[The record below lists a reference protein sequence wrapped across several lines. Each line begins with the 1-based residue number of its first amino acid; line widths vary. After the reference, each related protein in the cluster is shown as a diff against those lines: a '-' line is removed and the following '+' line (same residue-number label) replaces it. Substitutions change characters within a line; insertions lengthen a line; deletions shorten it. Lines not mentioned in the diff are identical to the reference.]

1 MKRFWYAALLIGIA
15 LFVGSMALLWRD
27 NTASED
33 SDTLTTWASAI
44 FLVFVVCGPGL
55 VAKWVFGNLIPVE
68 ELAKNRRRLLRESK
82 RAEDIRVKAVAAKTR
97 IQNWYAWYV
106 QESTRMRSIY
116 TLAYREASGKSPN
129 TTPPGKVENPYQS

>member
-1 MKRFWYAALLIGIA
+1 MKRFWYGALLIGIA

-33 SDTLTTWASAI
+33 SDQLTTWASAV

-55 VAKWVFGNLIPVE
+55 VAKWVFGSLIPVE
-68 ELAKNRRRLLRESK
+68 ELAKNRRRLLRESR
-82 RAEDIRVKAVAAKTR
+82 RAEELRAKAATAKAR

-106 QESTRMRSIY
+106 QETTRMRNIY
-116 TLAYREASGKSPN
+116 LLAYREASGKN
-129 TTPPGKVENPYQS
+129 TTHRRDQRTENPYQS